1 MRADSSEG
9 VAAALRLAQG
19 MPLGE
24 ALDTTD
30 PAAWLSLDVGVREL
44 RWSQRH
50 LLPTRAEISGQR
62 LSWEPGATL
71 PTVRLRPR
79 ELVDARLAL
88 ALCHPD
94 GRVREASVLAA
105 AECPQLLPLIV
116 VRATDWAAPVR
127 ERARAV
133 LRTALPLLD
142 RAQLTGLAPVILR
155 VAGRERADFGV
166 ELLRRTLG
174 EAPQDRLERLLTH
187 PDRDTR
193 RFAYRFAITEL
204 RLPPAELARAALR
217 DRDIVVQHMCADAAL
232 AAVPADTYDAALDP
246 LLEARN
252 PRVRAAGVTA
262 LRRSGQAE
270 RAVPFLADRAPMV
283 RACARYVARQLGVEP
298 RPHYL
303 AWCAA
308 ADEIP
313 PGAPIG
319 LAECGARIDADVLWA
334 LTGHPVARIR
344 ASAVAGL
351 RALDAVHSA
360 SADRLLPLLDDPA
373 SGVAR
378 EAAAPLAAAPGG
390 VPSAWL
396 LARLASDRPRHIRVA
411 AFRLLDRQGG
421 MPQLR
426 AAVALLDDPNPKLR
440 HWAGQSVQR
449 WEPPI
454 GLPRGDAEVA
464 ALYERCAHLFSPYVF
479 KRRKWAAGI
488 RG

>member
-9 VAAALRLAQG
+9 VAAALRLVQG
-19 MPLGE
+19 APLGE

-30 PAAWLSLDVGVREL
+30 PEAWVSLDVGVREL
-44 RWSQRH
+44 RGPQRL
-50 LLPTRAEISGQR
+50 LLPTRAELAGQR
-62 LSWEPGATL
+62 FSWEPDATL
-71 PTVRLRPR
+71 PTVRLRAK
-79 ELVDARLAL
+79 ELVDTRLAL

-94 GRVREASVLAA
+94 GRVREASIREAA
-105 AECPQLLPLIV
+105 GRPQLLPLIV

-127 ERARAV
+127 ERARAA

-155 VAGRERADFGV
+155 VAGRERADFGT
-166 ELLRRTLG
+166 ELLRRTLR
-174 EAPQDRLERLLTH
+174 EAPQDRLEPRLAH
-187 PDRDTR
+187 PDRDVR
-193 RFAYRFAITEL
+193 RFAYRFAIAEQ
-204 RLPPAELARAALR
+204 RLSPAELSRAAMR
-217 DRDIVVQHMCADAAL
+217 DSDVVVQHVCADAAL
-232 AAVPADTYDAALDP
+232 AAVPVDTYDAALDP

-270 RAVPFLADRAPMV
+270 RAVPFLADRAPVV
-283 RACARYVARQLGVEP
+283 RACARYVVRQLGVEP
-298 RPHYL
+298 RPRYL

-308 ADEIP
+308 GDEMP

-319 LAECGARIDADVLWA
+319 LAECGDRTDADVLWA
-334 LTGHPVARIR
+334 LTGHSVARIR

-351 RALDAVHSA
+351 RALDSVHSA

-373 SGVAR
+373 PGVAR
-378 EAAAPLAAAPGG
+378 EVAATLAAAPVA

-396 LARLASDRPRHIRVA
+396 LARLGADRPRHIRVA

-421 MPQLR
+421 LPQLR
-426 AAVALLDDPNPKLR
+426 AAVSLLDDPDPKLR
-440 HWAGQSVQR
+440 HWAGLSVQR
-449 WEPPI
+449 WERPV

-464 ALYERCAHLFSPYVF
+464 ALYERCAHLFSPYVL

-488 RG
+488 GA